1 MPIPSSYVEWVFLW
15 LVQITCIFSS
25 DQEELQSGPALEEF
39 RMHLG
44 LILMMGFWVLSW
56 YSNGMRPLVALEGWV
71 SFVCWKNVNN
81 FWSEGGLQWF
91 QKHVHSLKIL
101 SLQEA
106 DRNSPPIAC
115 RLD

>member
-15 LVQITCIFSS
+15 VVQITCIFSS
-25 DQEELQSGPALEEF
+25 DQEEQQSGAALEEF
-39 RMHLG
+39 HLHPS
-44 LILMMGFWVLSW
+44 LILMMGCCVLSW
-56 YSNGMRPLVALEGWV
+56 YSNGIRLLVALEGWV
-71 SFVCWKNVNN
+71 SFVCRKNVNN
-81 FWSEGGLQWF
+81 FWSEDELQWF

-106 DRNSPPIAC
+106 DLNALPIVC

>member
-1 MPIPSSYVEWVFLW
+1 
-15 LVQITCIFSS
+15 
-25 DQEELQSGPALEEF
+25 
-39 RMHLG
+39 MHLG

-71 SFVCWKNVNN
+71 SFVFWKNVNN
-81 FWSEGGLQWF
+81 FWLEGGLQWF